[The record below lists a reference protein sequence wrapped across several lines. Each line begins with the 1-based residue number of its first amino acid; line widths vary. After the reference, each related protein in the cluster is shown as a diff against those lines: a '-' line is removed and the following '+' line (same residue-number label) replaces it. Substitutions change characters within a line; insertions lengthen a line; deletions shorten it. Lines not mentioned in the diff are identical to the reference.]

1 MLELKWK
8 GFDVVVR
15 GQKWLGCHRL
25 SIFNFRIFRDI
36 SGMKLNASGLLSQ
49 GKGSKQ
55 ITKAP
60 VSYVCVLVKELLR
73 IFIAFVFCV

>member
-15 GQKWLGCHRL
+15 GQKWLRCHRL
-25 SIFNFRIFRDI
+25 SIFNFRIFRD
-36 SGMKLNASGLLSQ
+36 KRDEVNARGLFSQ
-49 GKGSKQ
+49 GKSLKQ

-60 VSYVCVLVKELLR
+60 VSCVRVC
-73 IFIAFVFCV
+73 